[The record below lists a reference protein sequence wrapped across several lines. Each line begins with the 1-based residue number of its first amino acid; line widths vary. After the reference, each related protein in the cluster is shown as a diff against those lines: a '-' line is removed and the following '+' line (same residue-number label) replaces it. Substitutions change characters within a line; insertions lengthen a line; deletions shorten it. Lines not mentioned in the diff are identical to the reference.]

1 MCQVPAVAALAIALL
16 PAAALA
22 QVEPV
27 SGPVSADDLTPYA
40 GTYTIVA
47 PGVAKANY
55 LAVLEGFLEADGDP
69 IGGVGARNQLAA
81 QFDRLDQDT
90 AHDTVVND
98 KNGHSWVVSAPTA
111 AAEGEPH
118 GLFVFISPR
127 NQGSIPGNW
136 QETLEENRL
145 IWVGPNEAGNR
156 ISTPWRVAVAL
167 ESIDLAT
174 RRYTIDPDRIYIS
187 GHSGGARVAS
197 TVAFFHP
204 DRFTGGVYFAGVN
217 WYEPTPPQGGRF
229 LQPSIGKPPE
239 AVLELARDRSRHVI
253 VQGTDDNVATY
264 VPSLWNVIKQS
275 DFRTFEYLSVEG
287 QGHGL
292 PNAEWLDRG
301 LAVLDGP
308 LRASGG
314 SSR

>member
-1 MCQVPAVAALAIALL
+1 MFHVSTVAAFAIALL
-16 PAAALA
+16 PVPVLA
-22 QVEPV
+22 QIEPASSSV
-27 SGPVSADDLTPYA
+27 PADDLTPYA
-40 GTYTIVA
+40 GTYTIAA

-55 LAVLEGFLEADGDP
+55 LEVLERHLRADGDP
-69 IGGVGARNQLAA
+69 FGSGDAKSRLGADI
-81 QFDRLDQDT
+81 DRLEDSP
-90 AHDTVVND
+90 HDTVVNSR
-98 KNGHSWVVSAPTA
+98 NGHTWVVSAPTA

-118 GLFVFISPR
+118 GLFVFISPKDE
-127 NQGSIPGNW
+127 GSVPGNW
-136 QETLEENRL
+136 QETLEKNGL

-156 ISTPWRVAVAL
+156 VSTLWRVAVAL
-167 ESIDLAT
+167 DSVDLAT

-217 WYEPTPPQGGRF
+217 WYEPTPAGEGRF
-229 LQPSIGKPPE
+229 LPASIGKPLDS
-239 AVLELARDRSRHVI
+239 VLELARNRSRHAI
-253 VQGTDDNVATY
+253 VHGTDDTVATY
-264 VPSLWNVIKQS
+264 VPSLWDVIKLS

-287 QGHGL
+287 HGHGL
-292 PNAEWLDRG
+292 PDAEWLDRG

-308 LRASGG
+308 LRRGAD

>member
-1 MCQVPAVAALAIALL
+1 MRHAPTIAAFAIALL
-16 PAAALA
+16 PVLVRA
-22 QVEPV
+22 QVEPP
-27 SGPVSADDLTPYA
+27 SEPVPADDLTPYM
-40 GTYTIVA
+40 GTYTIA
-47 PGVAKANY
+47 AAGVAKANY
-55 LAVLEGFLEADGDP
+55 IEVLEGHLEADGDP
-69 IGGVGARNQLAA
+69 FGGNGAKNRLAA
-81 QFDRLDQDT
+81 ELDRLENNT
-90 AHDTVVND
+90 HDTIVNG
-98 KNGHSWVVSAPTA
+98 KNGHTWVVSAPTA

-127 NQGSIPGNW
+127 DQGSVPGNW

-156 ISTPWRVAVAL
+156 VSTLWRAAVAL

-174 RRYTIDPDRIYIS
+174 RRYTINPDRIYIS

-197 TVAFFHP
+197 TVAFFHS
-204 DRFTGGVYFAGVN
+204 DRFTGGLYFAGVN
-217 WYEPTPPQGGRF
+217 WYEPTPARGGRF
-229 LQPSIGKPPE
+229 LPASIGKPPDS
-239 AVLELARDRSRHVI
+239 VLELARDRSRHAI
-253 VQGTDDNVATY
+253 VQGTADTVASY

-275 DFRTFEYLSVEG
+275 DFRTFEYLSIEG

-292 PNAEWLDRG
+292 PDAEWLDRG

>member
-1 MCQVPAVAALAIALL
+1 MCHVPPVAAFAIALL
-16 PAAALA
+16 PVPILA
-22 QVEPV
+22 QVESA
-27 SGPVSADDLTPYA
+27 SGPVPADDLTPYA
-40 GTYTIVA
+40 GTYTIAA

-55 LAVLEGFLEADGDP
+55 LEVLEGHLQADGNPFGSGDTKSRLEAE
-69 IGGVGARNQLAA
+69 IN
-81 QFDRLDQDT
+81 RLENNP
-90 AHDTVVND
+90 HDTVVNNR
-98 KNGHSWVVSAPTA
+98 NGHTWVVSTPAA

-127 NQGSIPGNW
+127 DQGSVPGNW
-136 QETLEENRL
+136 RETLEKNRL

-156 ISTPWRVAVAL
+156 VSTLWRVAVAL
-167 ESIDLAT
+167 ESVDLAT
-174 RRYTIDPDRIYIS
+174 RRYRIDPDRIYIS

-217 WYEPTPPQGGRF
+217 WYEPTPPQEGQF
-229 LQPSIGKPPE
+229 LPASIGKPPDT
-239 AVLELARDRSRHVI
+239 VLELARDRSRHAI
-253 VQGTDDNVATY
+253 VQGTDDTVATY
-264 VPSLWNVIKQS
+264 VPSLWNVITQS

-287 QGHGL
+287 HGHGL
-292 PNAEWLDRG
+292 PDAEWLERG

-308 LRASGG
+308 LRASGR

>member
-1 MCQVPAVAALAIALL
+1 MFQVAAVAAFAVALL
-16 PAAALA
+16 PAPVLA
-22 QVEPV
+22 QVEPAP
-27 SGPVSADDLTPYA
+27 GPVSADDLTPYK
-40 GTYTIVA
+40 GTYTIAA

-55 LAVLEGFLEADGDP
+55 MEVLEGFLEAAGDP
-69 IGGVGARNQLAA
+69 FGGGSARNQLAA
-81 QFDRLDQDT
+81 ELDRLDQDT

-98 KNGHSWVVSAPTA
+98 RNGHTWVVGAPTA
-111 AAEGEPH
+111 AAAGEPH

-127 NQGSIPGNW
+127 DQGSIPGNW

-156 ISTPWRVAVAL
+156 VSTLWRVAVAL

-204 DRFTGGVYFAGVN
+204 DRFTGGIYFAGVN
-217 WYEPTPPQGGRF
+217 WYEPSPARAGRF
-229 LQPSIGKPPE
+229 RPPSIGKPPDS
-239 AVLELARDRSRHVI
+239 VLKLARARSRHVI

-264 VPSLWNVIKQS
+264 VPSVWNVIKQN

-292 PNAEWLDRG
+292 PDAEWLDRG

-308 LRASGG
+308 LRAGG
-314 SSR
+314 SSSR

>member
-1 MCQVPAVAALAIALL
+1 MSHVPTATAFAIALL
-16 PAAALA
+16 PVPVLS
-22 QVEPV
+22 QVEPA
-27 SGPVSADDLTPYA
+27 SGPVPADDLMPYA
-40 GTYTIVA
+40 GTYTIA
-47 PGVAKANY
+47 ARGVAKANY
-55 LAVLEGFLEADGDP
+55 MEVLEGHLQADGDP
-69 IGGVGARNQLAA
+69 FGSRGDARNRLAA
-81 QFDRLDQDT
+81 ELDRLEDNP
-90 AHDTVVND
+90 HDTVVNNR
-98 KNGHSWVVSAPTA
+98 NGHTWVISAPTA
-111 AAEGEPH
+111 AAEGVPH

-127 NQGSIPGNW
+127 DQGSIPDNW
-136 QETLEENRL
+136 QETLEKNRL

-156 ISTPWRVAVAL
+156 VSTLWRVAVAL
-167 ESIDLAT
+167 ESVDLAT

-217 WYEPTPPQGGRF
+217 WYEPTPSREGRF
-229 LQPSIGKPPE
+229 LPASIGKPPGS
-239 AVLELARDRSRHVI
+239 VLELARDRSRHVI

-287 QGHGL
+287 HGHGL
-292 PNAEWLDRG
+292 PDAQWLDRG

-308 LRASGG
+308 LRAGG
-314 SSR
+314 GLSR